1 MKLQDLKDSMSKELW
16 GSTVAVVIPSG
27 LCIKCKEPALEK
39 CYSAMGRREY
49 RISGLCEQ
57 CFDEITKE

>member
-1 MKLQDLKDSMSKELW
+1 MNLLKVKDFVSKELW
-16 GSTVAVVIPSG
+16 GSTVAEVIPSG

-49 RISGLCEQ
+49 RISGLCEE